1 MMFNALDVGA
11 LRFRIEPKKRKEPR
25 QRGVPML
32 NGQSDLPAF
41 MGENEAAIFFVLH
54 ETGAGQFLHHAG
66 HRGLADF
73 ERGRDVHHA
82 GIAFR
87 LDQFVD
93 AFEII
98 LGTLTRGSWR
108 GHDDGIKQYFPG
120 EASHRRLPC
129 FDKSGI
135 FRCMKYPGF
144 LLVAIVVGLGVVS
157 CDRKSPA
164 PTGEPNPAPAV
175 SMTTTQVFQVNGVI
189 VELIPTEKSV
199 RIRHEEVP
207 DYMPAMTMPFEV
219 LNTNE
224 LAGLNV
230 GDPVAFRMTVTETT
244 GWIDQIKQRVVDPA
258 ELNQII
264 LPANAPLR
272 IVRDVEP
279 LAVGDLLPD
288 YWFTNQLGRAVSLA
302 GFRGKALA
310 ITFIFTR
317 CPYPTF
323 CPLMS
328 NNFKAAYAAL
338 RQNSSAPTNWHLLEI
353 TIDPEFDTPERLKA
367 YAATYQADPQHWSF
381 LTGPLI
387 EVTAITEQFGL
398 QFTREPGGGINH
410 NLRTIVVAPSGR
422 VQKIIPENKWTADEL
437 VAEVLK
443 ATAKR

>member
-1 MMFNALDVGA
+1 
-11 LRFRIEPKKRKEPR
+11 
-25 QRGVPML
+25 
-32 NGQSDLPAF
+32 
-41 MGENEAAIFFVLH
+41 
-54 ETGAGQFLHHAG
+54 
-66 HRGLADF
+66 
-73 ERGRDVHHA
+73 
-82 GIAFR
+82 
-87 LDQFVD
+87 
-93 AFEII
+93 
-98 LGTLTRGSWR
+98 
-108 GHDDGIKQYFPG
+108 
-120 EASHRRLPC
+120 
-129 FDKSGI
+129 
-135 FRCMKYPGF
+135 MKYPGF

-207 DYMPAMTMPFEV
+207 NYMPAMTMPFEV

-244 GWIDQIKQRVVDPA
+244 GWIDQIKKRVVDPT

-279 LAVGDLLPD
+279 LEVGDLLPD
-288 YWFTNQLGRAVSLA
+288 YRFTNQLGRAVSLA
-302 GFRGKALA
+302 EFRGTALA

-410 NLRTIVVAPSGR
+410 NLRTVVVDPSGR

-437 VAEVLK
+437 VAEVLE
-443 ATAKR
+443 AAAKR